1 MKGNS
6 ASMVVK
12 RVARM
17 KGGSNLKKE
26 AGEKKF
32 SASLTPPL
40 ERSCALNFF
49 RSFFALV
56 TARYIRPLSLSLSLC
71 SLYTFPRRGIK
82 NPRVDLLISLTST
95 RCSIRLSFVSSGE
108 LKDFERALLR
118 AVLNVGS

>member
-26 AGEKKF
+26 AGEKNF